1 VEILFHPRCSP
12 GVSLLCLD
20 TKFFG
25 KLRFCS
31 DRSVT
36 RRPNLD
42 VSLNRADHRRVELP
56 SAAAPPLSPSQGIIS
71 SARATTSPCCVSGL
85 RGNQRSHIEPRCVP
99 GPDGG
104 ILPGPALVSDD
115 GQRMLPPRGGR
126 GGSGCACFPL
136 SLARSRSRRSS
147 SRRARIVVKSSA
159 ARGPFTAFP
168 PIFRFET
175 HRRCRQRLRFR
186 ANSRH
191 RPLRGQAPFRSLT
204 NN

>member
-1 VEILFHPRCSP
+1 M
-12 GVSLLCLD
+12 CLD

-25 KLRFCS
+25 KLRSCS

-36 RRPNLD
+36 KDPIVTLSKSSRSWRI
-42 VSLNRADHRRVELP
+42 ELP

-71 SARATTSPCCVSGL
+71 SARATTSRCCVSGL
-85 RGNQRSHIEPRCVP
+85 RGNQRSHTEPWCVP

-136 SLARSRSRRSS
+136 GLARSRSRRSS
-147 SRRARIVVKSSA
+147 SRRARIVMKSSA

-168 PIFRFET
+168 PIFIT
-175 HRRCRQRLRFR
+175 GLRRIGGCRQRLRFR